1 MRAAETVTCRART
14 MAPMSSLAEYRVSP
28 EEYLR
33 LERAAETKSEYDD
46 GVVFAMAGASERHN
60 LIVAGLMRSLG
71 NRLPPP
77 CRVYASDFRVRI
89 LNPSRFFYPDV
100 SVVCTEPRFADD
112 QRDVLLNP
120 GVIFEV
126 LSDRTAA
133 FDRGRKFLSYQTID
147 SLQDYVLVSQD
158 DSLVEHFRRD
168 QSHWLYTKAQGHDA
182 TLPMPSLDCVLPL
195 HEIYYQTAGD
205 HE

>member
-1 MRAAETVTCRART
+1 MF
-14 MAPMSSLAEYRVSP
+14 SLAEYRVSP

-46 GVVFAMAGASERHN
+46 GAVFARAGASERHN
-60 LIVAGLMRSLG
+60 LIVAGLIRSLG
-71 NRLPPP
+71 NRLASP
-77 CRVYASDFRVRI
+77 CRVYASDLRVPI
-89 LNPSRFFYPDV
+89 LSPTRFFYPDV
-100 SVVCTEPRFADD
+100 SVVCAEPRFADD

-120 GVIFEV
+120 GAIFEV

-158 DSLVEHFRRD
+158 DFLVEHYRRD
-168 QSHWLYTKAQGHDA
+168 GSHWLYATSRGREA
-182 TLPMPSLDCVLPL
+182 TLPMPSLECVLPL
-195 HEIYYQTAGD
+195 SEIYYQTAGD
-205 HE
+205 QA